1 MGAASRQSGRMIGG
15 LSSFSPGSISSYGSA
30 GSFSVA
36 TPQSLASDG
45 SAVCQSLECSVHGAA
60 LKAQMQAQFPGLKIL
75 GGGEPQQAQNRRQGE
90 PPRPVPGSGGAESSN
105 VITLRPGGGSAL
117 ASGATLL
124 TAQEADIQGSEASGS
139 QASGGAKTAG
149 ELSEEE
155 KQQVAKLKQ
164 IDAKVR
170 AHERAHAA
178 VGGQYAG
185 APSYSYTRGP
195 DGQLYAV
202 AGEVPIDI
210 GAESD
215 PEATLQKAA
224 QVAAAALAPADPS
237 GADRAVAAA
246 AQQLRLQALAQI
258 REEKRA
264 EQEAAAAEREEAAA
278 NAPALPGQAQEEGAA
293 DGAAP
298 AAFGQSSGGQSG
310 SGQSDAGQSDA
321 GQSGRDG
328 PAARAAQ
335 AYAPAAEAA
344 RASREIGRL
353 VGLVA

>member
-1 MGAASRQSGRMIGG
+1 MIGG

-36 TPQSLASDG
+36 TPQSLANDG
-45 SAVCQSLECSVHGAA
+45 SAVCQSLDCSVHGAM
-60 LKAQMQAQFPGLKIL
+60 LKAQMQAQFPGLKVL
-75 GGGEPQQAQNRRQGE
+75 GGGEPQQPQNRRQSE
-90 PPRPVPGSGGAESSN
+90 TPRPVPGSGAAESGN
-105 VITLRPGGGSAL
+105 VISLRPGGGSAL

-124 TAQEADIQGSEASGS
+124 TAQEAETSGS
-139 QASGGAKTAG
+139 DGSGGPKAPG
-149 ELSEEE
+149 ELTEEE

-178 VGGQYAG
+178 AGGQYAG

-195 DGQLYAV
+195 DGQMYAV
-202 AGEVPIDI
+202 SGEVAIDI
-210 GAESD
+210 SPEND

-224 QVAAAALAPADPS
+224 AVAAAALAPADPS
-237 GADRAVAAA
+237 GQDRAVAAA

-258 REEKRA
+258 REEKRL
-264 EQEAAAAEREEAAA
+264 EQEAAAEEGQAVPDRLQPPGQIEGQ
-278 NAPALPGQAQEEGAA
+278 NAGPTPGPTPGQAT
-293 DGAAP
+293 
-298 AAFGQSSGGQSG
+298 GQATDASAG
-310 SGQSDAGQSDA
+310 DAGT
-321 GQSGRDG
+321 GRDG

-335 AYAPAAEAA
+335 AYAPAADAA
-344 RASREIGRL
+344 RAGREIGRL

>member
-1 MGAASRQSGRMIGG
+1 MIGG
-15 LSSFSPGSISSYGSA
+15 LSSFSPGSISSYGGA
-30 GSFSVA
+30 GSYGAA
-36 TPQSLASDG
+36 TAQSLASDG
-45 SAVCQSLECSVHGAA
+45 SAVCQSLDCSVHGAA

-75 GGGEPQQAQNRRQGE
+75 GGGEPQPVENRRQKE
-90 PPRPVPGSGGAESSN
+90 PPRPVPGSGGAQGGN
-105 VITLRPGGGSAL
+105 VINLRPGGGSAL

-124 TAQEADIQGSEASGS
+124 TAQEADIATEP
-139 QASGGAKTAG
+139 SGGAKTAG

-215 PEATLQKAA
+215 PEVTLQKAA

-246 AQQLRLQALAQI
+246 AQQLRMEALAQI

-278 NAPALPGQAQEEGAA
+278 SAPALPGAPQGEGEGEGQAK
-293 DGAAP
+293 
-298 AAFGQSSGGQSG
+298 GGETPGSDQAGPVSSG
-310 SGQSDAGQSDA
+310 SGASGASGV
-321 GQSGRDG
+321 SGRDG

-335 AYAPAAEAA
+335 AYAPAADAT
-344 RASREIGRL
+344 RANREIGRL